1 MEHPMRVALYARV
14 STANSQ
20 DPEMQLRELREYAVR
35 RGWEIVSEYI
45 DHGVSGARESRPE
58 LNKLMADAHQRKFD
72 VVLVWK
78 LDRFGRSLKHLISS
92 IAELDAYRVA
102 FVSLRDNF
110 DLSTPSGRLMFQLI
124 GAMAEFEHGLIRE
137 RVTAG
142 LRNARTK
149 GRVLGRPVRIV
160 DRTAIAKL
168 HAEGLSVR
176 QIATQLGIGYG
187 TARAR
192 LAELKCLA
200 LAGPAAADTGE
211 LGELRRSG
219 GNQYFL
225 ARR

>member
-45 DHGVSGARESRPE
+45 DHGVS
-58 LNKLMADAHQRKFD
+58 
-72 VVLVWK
+72 
-78 LDRFGRSLKHLISS
+78 
-92 IAELDAYRVA
+92 
-102 FVSLRDNF
+102 
-110 DLSTPSGRLMFQLI
+110 
-124 GAMAEFEHGLIRE
+124 
-137 RVTAG
+137 
-142 LRNARTK
+142 
-149 GRVLGRPVRIV
+149 
-160 DRTAIAKL
+160 
-168 HAEGLSVR
+168 
-176 QIATQLGIGYG
+176 
-187 TARAR
+187 
-192 LAELKCLA
+192 LKCLA